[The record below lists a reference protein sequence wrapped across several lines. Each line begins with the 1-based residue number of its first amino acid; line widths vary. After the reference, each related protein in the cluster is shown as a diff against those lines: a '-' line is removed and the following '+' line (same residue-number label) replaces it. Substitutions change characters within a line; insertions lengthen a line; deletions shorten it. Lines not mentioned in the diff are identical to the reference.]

1 MPVGLGLYWI
11 TSAVVRTVQ
20 QVVIN
25 KSLNKKPIEELV
37 KENMEKAAKK
47 RAKKKEVESRTVSA
61 MAQTNARRIEE
72 RKTTSNNNVDSY
84 KPNAKPGSLAAK
96 ANMVTDYNRNKN

>member
-1 MPVGLGLYWI
+1 
-11 TSAVVRTVQ
+11 
-20 QVVIN
+20 
-25 KSLNKKPIEELV
+25 
-37 KENMEKAAKK
+37 
-47 RAKKKEVESRTVSA
+47 

-72 RKTTSNNNVDSY
+72 RKTTSNSNVDSY